1 MGTVY
6 PLDAGRNLIIY
17 ESGNTL
23 YIRTTI
29 GEGLTRPVTLCTDFA
44 GGLTDTV
51 HKGTVYYCYVNTG
64 HEIVV
69 RSITDLQEL
78 YKIESRDT
86 SGCMNPRLVSFQDT
100 LLLFYVIQNPIDGAH
115 CLKALFPFELQRHIM
130 LPEKNFAGCPDVNI
144 VYSENYMLVCAEDE
158 ASRLILYFDRDIRCS
173 LLENPEELKQALADR
188 DKEAAGLKQALADR
202 DKEAAGLRQ
211 ALADREEETE
221 ELKQAL
227 ADCEEQLAGKD
238 SVIENI
244 KAQYE
249 ELMNTALK
257 YKEEAARWYEIAHRR
272 DARPIPGEHLIT
284 DSW

>member
-29 GEGLTRPVTLCTDFA
+29 GEGITRPVTLCTDFA
-44 GGLTDTV
+44 GELSDTV
-51 HKGTVYYCYVNTG
+51 YNGTVYYCYRNTG
-64 HEIVV
+64 RDIVV
-69 RSITDLQEL
+69 KSITDLQEL

-86 SGCMNPRLVSFQDT
+86 SDCLSPRLVGFRDT
-100 LLLFYVIQNPIDGAH
+100 LLLFYVIQNPISDAY
-115 CLKALFPFELQRHIM
+115 CLKALFPFEPQRHII
-130 LPEKNFAGCPDVNI
+130 LPEKCFDSRPEINAVN
-144 VYSENYMLVCAEDE
+144 SENNMLVCAEDG
-158 ASRLILYFDRDIRCS
+158 ASRLTLYFDRDIRCS
-173 LLENPEELKQALADR
+173 VLESAEEWKQALAER
-188 DKEAAGLKQALADR
+188 EEKAAKLEQALAGCEER
-202 DKEAAGLRQ
+202 AAEVKRR
-211 ALADREEETE
+211 LADR
-221 ELKQAL
+221 
-227 ADCEEQLAGKD
+227 D

-257 YKEEAARWYEIAHRR
+257 YKEEAARWYEIAHKR